1 MSVATFL
8 GHRILPILEPLLQQV
23 HFSILHHSQLQ
34 YNTVYHGALQ
44 HTVVYPSYT
53 QGLSDPEETVVCK
66 TIEAMTT
73 LTEQGLFDH
82 RTLVEAVSSVAPFL
96 IHPVRLTLVSSP
108 FLLWDIYYFQYSL
121 HTILRAICPMV
132 GLGSGTMTRV
142 AFVCGLCV
150 YWSSYMR

>member
-1 MSVATFL
+1 MWLLSLVTAFCPSWSPYYSRYTASQSISV
-8 GHRILPILEPLLQQV
+8 LL
-23 HFSILHHSQLQ
+23 SILQ
-34 YNTVYHGALQ
+34 YTTVHL
-44 HTVVYPSYT
+44 TIVYPSYT

-132 GLGSGTMTRV
+132 GLGSGTTTRM

-150 YWSSYMR
+150 YWSSYMH

>member
-1 MSVATFL
+1 MYCEC
-8 GHRILPILEPLLQQV
+8 GY
-23 HFSILHHSQLQ
+23 FSWSPHSAHPGAPTTAGTLHHSQFQ
-34 YNTVYHGALQ
+34 YNTVYHS
-44 HTVVYPSYT
+44 TSYHGISLL

-108 FLLWDIYYFQYSL
+108 FLLWDMYYFQYSL

-132 GLGSGTMTRV
+132 GLGSGTTTRM